1 MSTNPDTMTDE
12 EFSRFMTDTI
22 AEGGIVEEE
31 EAVVDAVEEEESEEL
46 EQPEDKVSTEDSDN
60 EADDEIDEYTEDEDS
75 DDQEDDQ
82 PDDVEEEPEE
92 EVDETV
98 KAEATI
104 RTHRVKADG
113 DEFEFTDEE
122 LIALAPKAMN
132 YTKKMQEI
140 APYRKRISAMKDNN
154 ITEDDFNLMMDVF
167 KGNKD
172 AISTILKRTG
182 TDALDL
188 DDSEDIN
195 YTPTSYGK
203 DESTLAIEEIDNVI
217 SKDPEYNV
225 TKRVIDEDWDNSSRT
240 EFRDNPK
247 LIEALH
253 YDVKHGIYNQVA
265 PLARKL
271 KALDDG
277 TKSDITY
284 YRQAGAQMREKQELL
299 AKQDVEAKKNAT
311 TQEAVAKVKTKQAK
325 QAEIKSSSNKRKSAA
340 TTKSKAGKRDVLDYL
355 DADKMSDEDFTKFM
369 EKQIKKG

>member
-22 AEGGIVEEE
+22 AEGGVVEEE
-31 EAVVDAVEEEESEEL
+31 EAVVDVVEEEPEEL

-75 DDQEDDQ
+75 EDQEDDQ
-82 PDDVEEEPEE
+82 PDDIEEEPEE

-172 AISTILKRTG
+172 AISIILKR
-182 TDALDL
+182 
-188 DDSEDIN
+188 
-195 YTPTSYGK
+195 
-203 DESTLAIEEIDNVI
+203 
-217 SKDPEYNV
+217 
-225 TKRVIDEDWDNSSRT
+225 R
-240 EFRDNPK
+240 
-247 LIEALH
+247 H
-253 YDVKHGIYNQVA
+253 
-265 PLARKL
+265 
-271 KALDDG
+271 
-277 TKSDITY
+277 
-284 YRQAGAQMREKQELL
+284 
-299 AKQDVEAKKNAT
+299 
-311 TQEAVAKVKTKQAK
+311 
-325 QAEIKSSSNKRKSAA
+325 
-340 TTKSKAGKRDVLDYL
+340 
-355 DADKMSDEDFTKFM
+355 
-369 EKQIKKG
+369 